1 MMRLGVCWYPEQW
14 PKSWWEDDARRMA
27 AMGLTRVRIGEFAWS
42 RIEPSHGRFDWDWLD
57 RALETLHRHG
67 LGVILGT
74 PTATPPKWL
83 VDTMPDMVAIDAQGR
98 PRRFGSRRH
107 YCFSHA
113 GYRAE
118 SQRITEAVAARY
130 GRHPAVVAWQT
141 DNEYGCHDTVV
152 SHSAAATQAFRGWL
166 AVRYGDIAALND
178 AWGTVF
184 WSTEY
189 RSFDEIDT
197 PALTVTE
204 PNPAH
209 SLDFQRFSSDQVL
222 SFNRE
227 QVDILR
233 AHSPGR
239 DITHNAMGFVTSFD
253 HHALGRDLD
262 VVTWDSYPLGFL
274 EQFWFSHAEKLRY
287 ARQGHP
293 DIAAFHH
300 DLYRGCGRGRFAV
313 MEQQPGPVNWAA
325 RNPAP
330 LPGMVRLWTLEAMA
344 HGAEFVAYFRW
355 RQAPFAQEQM
365 HAGLLRPDR
374 EDDIGAHEA
383 RAAARDIARLASVTP
398 SAHAPVALV
407 FDYTSV
413 WVTDIQPQGAG
424 FSALRQAFEWYST
437 LRTLGLDIDIV
448 PPDTALEGYRLVVV
462 PCLPILPQGFVDR
475 LAACGAQVLIGP
487 RSGSKTPHFQ
497 IPPQLPPGE
506 LQRAIALKVTRV
518 ESLRPGVAAPPA
530 QDWLEHCET
539 ALTPEAK
546 LADGHGLLYRQG
558 QLRYLAATLASDART
573 ALLQTLAWEAGLV
586 TQVLPEGLRLR
597 RYRGLCFAF
606 NYAPEPQRLPTDPAR
621 DFLLGGEDLPPAG
634 VAAWRVAAWR
644 VVE

>member
-166 AVRYGDIAALND
+166 AARYGDIATLND

-184 WSTEY
+184 WSAEY

-233 AHSPGR
+233 AH
-239 DITHNAMGFVTSFD
+239 
-253 HHALGRDLD
+253 
-262 VVTWDSYPLGFL
+262 
-274 EQFWFSHAEKLRY
+274 
-287 ARQGHP
+287 
-293 DIAAFHH
+293 
-300 DLYRGCGRGRFAV
+300 
-313 MEQQPGPVNWAA
+313 
-325 RNPAP
+325 
-330 LPGMVRLWTLEAMA
+330 
-344 HGAEFVAYFRW
+344 
-355 RQAPFAQEQM
+355 
-365 HAGLLRPDR
+365 
-374 EDDIGAHEA
+374 
-383 RAAARDIARLASVTP
+383 
-398 SAHAPVALV
+398 
-407 FDYTSV
+407 
-413 WVTDIQPQGAG
+413 
-424 FSALRQAFEWYST
+424 
-437 LRTLGLDIDIV
+437 
-448 PPDTALEGYRLVVV
+448 
-462 PCLPILPQGFVDR
+462 
-475 LAACGAQVLIGP
+475 
-487 RSGSKTPHFQ
+487 
-497 IPPQLPPGE
+497 
-506 LQRAIALKVTRV
+506 
-518 ESLRPGVAAPPA
+518 
-530 QDWLEHCET
+530 
-539 ALTPEAK
+539 
-546 LADGHGLLYRQG
+546 
-558 QLRYLAATLASDART
+558 
-573 ALLQTLAWEAGLV
+573 
-586 TQVLPEGLRLR
+586 
-597 RYRGLCFAF
+597 
-606 NYAPEPQRLPTDPAR
+606 
-621 DFLLGGEDLPPAG
+621 
-634 VAAWRVAAWR
+634 
-644 VVE
+644 